1 MRQVC
6 GLDVHKD
13 SVFVCILNENGI
25 VFQEKYGV
33 LTTEL
38 EQMLEVMMQHDVTE
52 VCMESTSVYWMPI
65 WRVLENYIPKLM
77 LVNPYF
83 IKQLPGKKSDVKDAE
98 WIATCLLK
106 DLIKG
111 SYVPEDRIQQ
121 LRQYDRRIFDLNK
134 EIAYKLIKLDMALQR
149 CNIRISNYVAT
160 TDGKSYQD
168 VVRLISEGKTSPEEL
183 AKVIHGRIVNKHGR
197 ETIVGALT
205 GVISE
210 TDIAIIRQLRE
221 EILLD
226 QKHKDECQSKMNELC
241 QKWFPTQLENL
252 QTIPGVKTRS
262 ATAIIAELGTDM
274 SSFEDAAHL
283 VSWCGLKPRNEE
295 SAGKI
300 KSRSIT
306 HGNKYLRKTLI
317 ECSWAS
323 SKTQGCFYNK
333 FSYIQTVVRRKNKM
347 KVQVA
352 IARKMLSAIW
362 FILHDN
368 VAYRFIGLISVS
380 GAAAE
385 DSTTADAV
393 GWAPGKTVAI
403 AERSALSTDF
413 PYGQS
418 GIRQPSLARSK
429 TCQSPPHGYPQQV
442 ASTPLHTNPNPS
454 SVALPPRER
463 SCAHAAAHISEHKKL
478 KTAGHILRSSRAE
491 LVAAHKQ
498 PATCEQFHHFPPSQK
513 NSKFFINFF
522 PLFAT
527 YI

>member
-13 SVFVCILNENGI
+13 SVFVCILNEKGI
-25 VFQEKYGV
+25 VFQEKFGV

-38 EQMLEVMMQHDVTE
+38 EQMLEVLMQHEVSE
-52 VCMESTSVYWMPI
+52 VCMESTSVYWMPV

-106 DLIKG
+106 DLIRG

-121 LRQYDRRIFDLNK
+121 LRQYDRRIYDLNK
-134 EIAYKLIKLDMALQR
+134 EISYKLTKLDMTLQR
-149 CNIRISNYVAT
+149 CNIRISNYVST
-160 TDGKSYQD
+160 TDGKSYQE
-168 VVRLISEGKTSPEEL
+168 VVRLISEGVTTTEEL
-183 AKVIHGRIVNKHGR
+183 VKVIHPR
-197 ETIVGALT
+197 TINRCGLATIAGALT
-205 GVISE
+205 GIISE
-210 TDIAIIRQLRE
+210 ADIDIIRQLRE
-221 EILLD
+221 EVVIDL
-226 QKHKDECQSKMNELC
+226 KHKDECQSKMDTLC
-241 QKWFPTQLENL
+241 REWFPVQLSNL
-252 QTIPGVKTRS
+252 QTIPGVKSRS

-333 FSYIQTVVRRKNKM
+333 FSYIQSVVRRKNRM

-368 VAYRFIGLISVS
+368 VPYKDYSPDITP
-380 GAAAE
+380 AE
-385 DSTTADAV
+385 
-393 GWAPGKTVAI
+393 
-403 AERSALSTDF
+403 
-413 PYGQS
+413 
-418 GIRQPSLARSK
+418 
-429 TCQSPPHGYPQQV
+429 
-442 ASTPLHTNPNPS
+442 
-454 SVALPPRER
+454 
-463 SCAHAAAHISEHKKL
+463 
-478 KTAGHILRSSRAE
+478 
-491 LVAAHKQ
+491 
-498 PATCEQFHHFPPSQK
+498 
-513 NSKFFINFF
+513 
-522 PLFAT
+522 
-527 YI
+527 